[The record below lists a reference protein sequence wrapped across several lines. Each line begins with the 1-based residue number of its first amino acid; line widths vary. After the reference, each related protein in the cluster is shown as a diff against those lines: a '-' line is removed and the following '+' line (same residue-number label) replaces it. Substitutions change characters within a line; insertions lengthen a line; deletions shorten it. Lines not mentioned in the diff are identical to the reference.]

1 MIKTILTFKKSFNLN
16 IRGNIYL
23 INQTGGKMNHDID
36 KNYNLISSQQDINN
50 FIENNENTLEILNAI
65 RPQLIKHF
73 PNSKLSL
80 ELCNKL
86 EWTTEEKLL
95 VNVSVGEE
103 TFFNGMLTHFN
114 EIYQKINPLLD
125 DIFCPIVLFPNLS
138 NEKYDKMSYYSVINL
153 VARTAYFNSDFDKNM
168 QREMS
173 LREIP
178 KHQMEKEII
187 EYCRNHPNPDFS
199 DIVYYLQ
206 LDIFDVDETID
217 ELESKGMEL
226 NVKY

>member
-1 MIKTILTFKKSFNLN
+1 MKSILYYQNNFPKSDN
-16 IRGNIYL
+16 GA
-23 INQTGGKMNHDID
+23 DIMD
-36 KNYNLISSQQDINN
+36 YEIEKNYQLISPKQDIYK
-50 FIENNENTLEILNAI
+50 FIESNENTLEILNAI
-65 RPQLIKHF
+65 KPQLMKHF
-73 PNSKLSL
+73 SNSEISL

-86 EWTTEEKLL
+86 EWTTEKKLL

-114 EIYQKINPLLD
+114 DIYSKIDPLLE
-125 DIFCPIVLFPNLS
+125 DIFCPIVLFPHLS
-138 NEKYDKMSYYSVINL
+138 NEKYDKMGYYSVINL
-153 VARTAYFNSDFDKNM
+153 VARTAYFNSDFDKNI

-187 EYCRNHPNPDFS
+187 EYCNRHPNPDFS

-206 LDIFDVDETID
+206 LDIFDVDEIID
-217 ELESKGMEL
+217 ELEQKGIKL